1 MLSLDSVAAW
11 LRDNGQA
18 AAVQALTLSDAD
30 EPAAAAA
37 APEPQRD
44 HSSSASEDSA
54 LNGGIGEESLPSGFA
69 EQSAPAPSESA
80 RSEAG
85 ADAQVAPPDV

>member
-1 MLSLDSVAAW
+1 MFSLH
-11 LRDNGQA
+11 GQTA
-18 AAVQALTLSDAD
+18 AD

-37 APEPQRD
+37 AAPESQCD

-69 EQSAPAPSESA
+69 EQSDPAPSESA
-80 RSEAG
+80 QSEARP
-85 ADAQVAPPDV
+85 DAQVAPPDV

>member
-1 MLSLDSVAAW
+1 MFSLH
-11 LRDNGQA
+11 GQTA
-18 AAVQALTLSDAD
+18 AD

-37 APEPQRD
+37 AAPESQCD

-69 EQSAPAPSESA
+69 EQSDPAPRESA
-80 RSEAG
+80 QSEARP
-85 ADAQVAPPDV
+85 DAQVAPPDV